1 MKRSPLT
8 IVIALLLIAI
18 FGLMLF
24 VFQVRQSEVAVVTLF
39 DKMESG
45 SVRTNPGPHL
55 KLPWPIERVYTLDQR
70 VHTLDTEAADKLE
83 QITLPDQSIVLLL
96 TYVGWRISDPA
107 RFFQNF
113 ENGSMIQAETNLQGI
128 IRSAKLEVA
137 GSHNFSD
144 FLSADPNQIKLTQ
157 IEKEMLDKARQK
169 VAAGNY
175 GIEIKFVQIKSI
187 ELPANVSETVFN
199 RMKAERNKLAD
210 AIKAD
215 ADRQSMAKR
224 AEADSEATA
233 ILGEADA
240 KVKEIRGE
248 GEQAMIQS
256 LQVMGQNPEL
266 AKFLMNLS
274 MMGDVGKDKTTW
286 ILNHN
291 TTGLELLQAKPSQAA
306 TNTPAPTH
314 D

>member
-1 MKRSPLT
+1 
-8 IVIALLLIAI
+8 
-18 FGLMLF
+18 
-24 VFQVRQSEVAVVTLF
+24 
-39 DKMESG
+39 
-45 SVRTNPGPHL
+45 
-55 KLPWPIERVYTLDQR
+55 
-70 VHTLDTEAADKLE
+70 
-83 QITLPDQSIVLLL
+83 
-96 TYVGWRISDPA
+96 VGWRISDPA